1 MTKSL
6 IIYDEELY
14 ANGLE
19 ILLKRIDPTS
29 IIVNKS
35 LTDDLANELSKQYE
49 TVYII
54 KADNKIEEIITQL
67 YDYNP
72 CTHIVAIIDKLVSSD
87 AKLFKKRKLYAMLDK
102 KYNSIKIENIIR
114 LVMIGDR
121 YFPTD
126 VVMQDKPLLSK
137 HQISILQ
144 MAGKGSANKQIAYD
158 LGIAESTVKT
168 HFSHIMK
175 KLGCVNRVGAIRKAM
190 DLGLID

>member
-1 MTKSL
+1 MLKSL

-19 ILLKRIDPTS
+19 ILLRKVDPS
-29 IIVNKS
+29 SEIVKKS
-35 LTDDLANELSKQYE
+35 LTDDLADELVKQYE

-54 KADNKIEEIITQL
+54 KADNKIEEIVAQI

-72 CTHIVAIIDKLVSSD
+72 RTHIIAIIDKLSSTD

-102 KYNSIKIENIIR
+102 KYNSMKIENIIR
-114 LVMIGDR
+114 LVMIGDK

-126 VVMQDKPLLSK
+126 VAMQDKPILSK

-144 MAGKGSANKQIAYD
+144 MASGGSANKQIAYD